1 MDLLS
6 SDRVNRSKPS
16 FDQLNS
22 ISEEMESKSAKEVI
36 RWALESYVPHVA
48 LASSFGA
55 VDAVLIDL
63 ICEID
68 GAHARIFTLD
78 TGRLN
83 QETYDVME
91 DVRKRYGVT
100 IEVFFPDSPQVE
112 EMVTQK
118 GINLMYG
125 SIENRKLCCKIRKVD
140 PLKRALTGLECW
152 ITGLRR
158 EQTITRNEIKKI
170 EIDSAHG
177 NIVKLNPLADWTS
190 DQIWKFIRD
199 NEIPYNKL
207 HDLGYPSIGCAPCT
221 RAVKPGEDSRAGRW
235 WWENSSH
242 KECGLHWDPVKNKSY
257 RSSKVN

>member
-6 SDRVNRSKPS
+6 SDTVKHSNPS
-16 FDQLNS
+16 FDRLNS
-22 ISEEMESKSAKEVI
+22 ISKEMESKSAIEVI
-36 RWALESYVPHVA
+36 KWALKSYTPNVA
-48 LASSFGA
+48 LSCSFGA
-55 VDAVLIDL
+55 EDVVLIDL
-63 ICEID
+63 ICEVD
-68 GAHARIFTLD
+68 RAHARIFTLD

-91 DVRKRYGVT
+91 AVRKRYGVT
-100 IEVFFPDSPQVE
+100 INVFFPDSPQVE
-112 EMVTQK
+112 EMVTKK
-118 GINLMYG
+118 GMNLMYE

-140 PLKRALTGLECW
+140 PLKRALTGLDCW

-158 EQTITRNEIKKI
+158 EQATTRNEIKKI

-177 NIVKLNPLADWTS
+177 NIVKVNPLADWTT
-190 DQIWKFIRD
+190 DQIWKFIK
-199 NEIPYNKL
+199 NNKIPYNKL

-235 WWENSSH
+235 WWEMASNR
-242 KECGLHWDPVKNKSY
+242 ECGIHWDPIKNRAD